1 MTSLPDALSFPPPIA
16 GREPLPPQEFAA
28 QMRRNVLAGFS
39 ERAFEEEV
47 LSRRLFGRVQL
58 TLNRPDAIRHV
69 LIDNAE
75 NYTRTSGTVRL
86 LYPIVGRGLVLAEGE
101 DWRMQRR
108 TVAPSFAPRTLPM
121 LARQVGAVADEL
133 VATLAAE
140 PGEVDFLDHMHRLA
154 IEVAGRAMFSLE
166 MEAFA
171 PRMRA
176 MLREYGE
183 GLAQPSLID
192 IVLPAWLPAPHDF
205 ARWRFR
211 RRWLGLIDEI
221 IAARQ
226 AKAAFLPRGDGAPR
240 DLLELMGTDPET
252 GKPVS
257 RRRLAD
263 QVATMI
269 SAGHATT
276 ALALFWAL
284 YLVASAPSV
293 QQRIADEAA
302 PLDLGAEGAADAL
315 GRLVY
320 TRAVVQESLRLYPP
334 AYGLFRVARRADEGA
349 GIEVPKGA
357 VVMIAP
363 WLLHR
368 HRKLWDEPDRFDPER
383 FLPGSPPPDRFA
395 YLPFG
400 AGPRVCVGAQFA
412 LTEAT
417 LVLARLVQAFEIRRA
432 DTAPVIP
439 VAAIT
444 VRPDHPPPFRLAPR

>member
-1 MTSLPDALSFPPPIA
+1 MASLPDALSFPPPIA
-16 GREPLPPQEFAA
+16 GREPLPAQEFAV

-47 LSRRLFGRVQL
+47 LARRLFGRVQL

-121 LARQVGAVADEL
+121 LAREVGAVADEL
-133 VATLAAE
+133 VATLAAK
-140 PGEVDFLDHMHRLA
+140 PGEVDFLEHTHRVA

-171 PRMRA
+171 QRMRA

-183 GLAQPSLID
+183 GLAQPTLID
-192 IVLPAWLPAPHDF
+192 IVLPAWLPAPADF

-226 AKAAFLPRGDGAPR
+226 GKAAFLPRDNSAPR

-252 GKPVS
+252 GRPVS

-293 QQRIADEAA
+293 QQRITEEAA
-302 PLDLGAEGAADAL
+302 PLELGPEGAADAL

-334 AYGLFRVARRADEGA
+334 AYGIFRVARRADKAA

-368 HRKLWDEPDRFDPER
+368 HRKLWTEPDRFDPER
-383 FLPGSPPPDRFA
+383 FLPGAPAPDRFA

-417 LVLARLVQAFEIRRA
+417 LVLGRLVQAFEIRRA
-432 DTAPVIP
+432 DDAPVIP

-444 VRPDHPPPFRLAPR
+444 VRPDHPPSFRLRAR